1 MDVAFLDGEPFV
13 LVSGGGPSWLTPSSF
28 SGVFKLNS
36 DGTMTLVADLT
47 NWLPDHLPEFV
58 PPDYGSDGSLF
69 DLEAAGDSLLLS
81 EAVGGLLIRVTPAG
95 EISTVADLS
104 EAHMVPTGIAVDAE
118 GNAFVGFETTPP
130 YADGSSKVV
139 KVTPDGTVSDAWTG
153 LTAVTDVAF
162 GPDGTLYAAE
172 MSTGNLDTEPFLRP
186 DSGRIVRQT
195 GPDSLEPV
203 ITDMPPPVQ
212 IGFDA
217 DGRLVVATP
226 AFGPDAG
233 AGLGVLV
240 SLDPAE
246 APASFAGFEAPTTCA
261 T

>member
-1 MDVAFLDGEPFV
+1 
-13 LVSGGGPSWLTPSSF
+13 
-28 SGVFKLNS
+28 
-36 DGTMTLVADLT
+36 
-47 NWLPDHLPEFV
+47 
-58 PPDYGSDGSLF
+58 
-69 DLEAAGDSLLLS
+69 
-81 EAVGGLLIRVTPAG
+81 
-95 EISTVADLS
+95 
-104 EAHMVPTGIAVDAE
+104 
-118 GNAFVGFETTPP
+118 
-130 YADGSSKVV
+130 
-139 KVTPDGTVSDAWTG
+139 VTPDGTVTDAWTG

-172 MSTGNLDTEPFLRP
+172 MSTGNLDTEPFLTP

-233 AGLGVLV
+233 VGLGVLA

-246 APASFAGFEAPTTCA
+246 APASFAGFEAPATCA
-261 T
+261 M